1 VIAVY
6 MVNLRGYP
14 RDTAAEVL
22 AHATVPMAASTLLTT
37 MYHRRRLRPFLL
49 LVGAIGSSA
58 CVWWMSSV
66 DNFTSK
72 SDLSL
77 MLAVWGAFIGLLPPV
92 FLTDEVEVLDPR
104 DALYAGGLAIL
115 CLVIPLILVPA
126 LTQTTVSE
134 WTDRAADA
142 QRQNLREERPV
153 VRDAAAA
160 VADDYRQRGATP
172 AEAQQYA
179 SVALGAYA
187 KVESAAR
194 GVRSGLR
201 FLSLIT
207 GVLGLVVGLLRWW
220 APSPPLRTVTR

>member
-1 VIAVY
+1 
-6 MVNLRGYP
+6 
-14 RDTAAEVL
+14 
-22 AHATVPMAASTLLTT
+22 
-37 MYHRRRLRPFLL
+37 
-49 LVGAIGSSA
+49 
-58 CVWWMSSV
+58 MSSV